1 MSYKK
6 VPWCNPKLTPACAAL
21 KASDLLL
28 PKVHG
33 KHTVLPKH
41 CCASSNESPH
51 VAALLASH
59 VHCRRHEVLPRHTE
73 THLCKAFGTSLA
85 ALRLGHRR
93 YSGQPTAAAPALLH
107 AWALQQA
114 LTLPLTCR
122 PLPPLAAGSLPQGA
136 SPPPGCPLTLTPTPG
151 ALCVACTPHASSTR
165 RTFSAG
171 WGAPPVA
178 GLWQGFTCRAA
189 ASCARAARFAGP
201 AAGCRPCQIAASPC
215 ARARCVSRAPRGHNE
230 DAPSSPIDRFKNL

>member
-51 VAALLASH
+51 VAALPASH
-59 VHCRRHEVLPRHTE
+59 VHYRRHKVLPRHTE
-73 THLCKAFGTSLA
+73 THLYKAFGTSLA

-136 SPPPGCPLTLTPTPG
+136 SPPPGCPLTLTLTPG

-178 GLWQGFTCRAA
+178 GLHLSGGRCMCPRSSLCRSSSRLPALPN
-189 ASCARAARFAGP
+189 SRFALRTR
-201 AAGCRPCQIAASPC
+201 ALCQLSTTW
-215 ARARCVSRAPRGHNE
+215 SQ
-230 DAPSSPIDRFKNL
+230 